1 MKNNLRANEIA
12 TELRNSGEWSLKLLA
27 ELCEIAG
34 LKEEWLNYDG
44 ETFESVAYK
53 AAEILGVDID

>member
-1 MKNNLRANEIA
+1 MNTNVRAKEIA
-12 TELRNSGEWSLKLLA
+12 SELRNSSEWNLKLLA

-34 LKEEWLNYDG
+34 IEEDWINSDG

>member
-1 MKNNLRANEIA
+1 MNNNVRAKEIA
-12 TELRNSGEWSLKLLA
+12 SELRNSREWNLKLLA

-34 LKEEWLNYDG
+34 LKEEWLNSDG
-44 ETFESVAYK
+44 EAFESVAYK